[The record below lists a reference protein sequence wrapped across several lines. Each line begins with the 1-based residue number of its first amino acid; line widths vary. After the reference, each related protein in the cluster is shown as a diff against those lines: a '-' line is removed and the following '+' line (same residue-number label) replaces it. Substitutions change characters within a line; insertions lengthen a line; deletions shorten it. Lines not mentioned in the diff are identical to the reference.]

1 MTISILH
8 IGLIISSDANH
19 KKCIYWP
26 SSLSL
31 QIRIQRAICKFL
43 HLLCPTYVSS
53 SNNSLIY
60 SLSFNNRKIV
70 ALNTNLNQKWI
81 DLTEDILEQEKPY
94 TCTISETEV
103 KITMK
108 EEKLAVF
115 IPRDCF
121 KSESEIVSNLSL
133 SNHNSF

>member
-1 MTISILH
+1 M
-8 IGLIISSDANH
+8 A
-19 KKCIYWP
+19 
-26 SSLSL
+26 
-31 QIRIQRAICKFL
+31 F
-43 HLLCPTYVSS
+43 
-53 SNNSLIY
+53 NS
-60 SLSFNNRKIV
+60 
-70 ALNTNLNQKWI
+70 NLNQKFI

-108 EEKLAVF
+108 AEKLAVF

-121 KSESEIVSNLSL
+121 KSESEIVSNLSM

>member
-1 MTISILH
+1 M
-8 IGLIISSDANH
+8 
-19 KKCIYWP
+19 
-26 SSLSL
+26 
-31 QIRIQRAICKFL
+31 R
-43 HLLCPTYVSS
+43 
-53 SNNSLIY
+53 SNLTE
-60 SLSFNNRKIV
+60 KI
-70 ALNTNLNQKWI
+70 I

-103 KITMK
+103 KISMK